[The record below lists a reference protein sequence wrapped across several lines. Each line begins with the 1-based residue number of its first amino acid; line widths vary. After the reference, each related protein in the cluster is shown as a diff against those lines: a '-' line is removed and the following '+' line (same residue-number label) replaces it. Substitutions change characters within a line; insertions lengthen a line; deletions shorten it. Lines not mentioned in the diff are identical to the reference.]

1 MPSLENWGGGL
12 KIYYGQP
19 TLPTHLCTCIMST
32 CVYTQAHL
40 VYSRHQTAL
49 YFYLGCGCH
58 IIHVYALGCGCHV
71 CSYYCLSTHTQQA
84 ALLYTT
90 YKGERRLRIHN
101 IALNCTTKYQ
111 DIYRSCEIDTIVNF
125 FSKSRK
131 YNIRIQF

>member
-1 MPSLENWGGGL
+1 MLLLLS
-12 KIYYGQP
+12 
-19 TLPTHLCTCIMST
+19 
-32 CVYTQAHL
+32 VYT
-40 VYSRHQTAL
+40 
-49 YFYLGCGCH
+49 
-58 IIHVYALGCGCHV
+58 
-71 CSYYCLSTHTQQA
+71 HTQA

-131 YNIRIQF
+131 YIRVYIYMQ